1 MTRTEEVREATEE
14 IREAFER
21 LIPQLSPFHPA
32 PEIDLLW
39 QVIRS
44 PGTRLFVARDAD
56 RRDAIAGTLTLVL
69 FRIPTGLR
77 ARIEDVVVEEK
88 SRGKGLGES
97 LVRKAI
103 ACARE
108 AGADTVELTSN
119 PERKAAARLYTRLG
133 FREIGTRLYR
143 FTLAD
148 PRRQEG

>member
-1 MTRTEEVREATEE
+1 MRIEEIREATEE

-21 LIPQLSPFHPA
+21 LVPQLSPFHQGPKRSVLQQ
-32 PEIDLLW
+32 I
-39 QVIRS
+39 IRS
-44 PGTRLFVARDAD
+44 PGARLFVARDPD
-56 RRDAIAGTLTLVL
+56 RGDAIAGTLTLVL

-97 LVRKAI
+97 LIRKAI
-103 ACARE
+103 ACAQE

-119 PERKAAARLYTRLG
+119 PGRKAAARLYARLG
-133 FREIGTRLYR
+133 FREIGTKLYR

-148 PRRQEG
+148 PRRKDG